1 MGKISVLLNQKRWR
15 SLFAAW
21 QEVDWLVIVLSAG
34 LTLFGGL
41 MIRSV
46 ELNQGLT
53 DWCSTGLLVGLALA

>member
-1 MGKISVLLNQKRWR
+1 MGGWENFCLTKPKRWR

-21 QEVDWLVIVLSAG
+21 QEVDWLLIVLSAG
-34 LTLFGGL
+34 LTLFGL

-53 DWCSTGLLVGLALA
+53 DWWQL